1 MRSASIHF
9 KERMMIVLQGI
20 TYIHPNRDVLFD
32 DLNLI
37 INKSDKIAL
46 IGNNGAGKSTL
57 LQLLSGQLQTT
68 AGSVTTGSQPYYV
81 PQIFGQFNQHTVAQA
96 LNIDHKLNALHAILE
111 GEVTE
116 ENMDTLNDDW
126 TIEERCQE
134 AFAHWKLDI
143 QDLNQPL
150 QTLSGGQK
158 TKVFLAGISIH
169 QPEIVLLDEPSNHLD
184 NESREILYNYISSTK
199 NTVLIVSHDRI
210 LLNLLDNIFELSKRG
225 ITIYG
230 GNYDFYTEQKQ
241 IEAEALNQ
249 ALKSQEKAIRKAKET
264 ERQSLERQ
272 QKLDA
277 RGKRKQEKSGVP
289 TIFMNTLR
297 NNAENSSSKIKGVH
311 AEKVSSIS
319 KELGSLR
326 KEQPDIDQM
335 KMGFDNAALPLG
347 KVLIT
352 ANSINFA
359 YGDKVLWKAALNFQI
374 SSGERI
380 AIEGPNGSGKS
391 TLIKLIL
398 SGLQPQSGNMKTIS
412 LNSVYIDQ
420 DYSLIH
426 NELSVYEQAQHFNS
440 GVLQEH
446 DVKTRLNRFL
456 FDKTYW
462 DKPCRALSGGEK
474 MRLMLC
480 CLTITNLAPDMIIL
494 DEPTNNLDIQ
504 NIEILTAALN
514 EYRGT
519 LLLVSHDSL
528 FLREI
533 NVERSI
539 ILS

>member
-1 MRSASIHF
+1 
-9 KERMMIVLQGI
+9 MIILQDI

-37 INKSDKIAL
+37 VNKSDKIAL

-68 AGSVTTGSQPYYV
+68 AGSVMTSSQPYYV
-81 PQIFGQFNQHTVAQA
+81 PQIFGQFNQHTIAEA
-96 LNIDHKLNALHAILE
+96 LNINHKLNALHAILN
-111 GEVTE
+111 GEVTD
-116 ENMDTLNDDW
+116 ENMDILNDDW

-143 QDLNQPL
+143 QDLNQTL

-158 TKVFLAGISIH
+158 TKVFLAGINIH

-184 NESREILYNYISSTK
+184 NESREILYNYIRSTK
-199 NTVLIVSHDRI
+199 DTLLIVSHDRV
-210 LLNLLDNIFELSKRG
+210 LLNLLDTICELSKRG
-225 ITIYG
+225 ITTYG

-249 ALKSQEKAIRKAKET
+249 ALKSKEKAFRKAKET
-264 ERQSLERQ
+264 ERESLERQ
-272 QKLDA
+272 HKLDA
-277 RGKRKQEKSGVP
+277 RGKGKQEKSGVP

-311 AEKVSSIS
+311 AEKVGSIS
-319 KELGSLR
+319 KEMSSLR
-326 KEQPDIDQM
+326 KELPAIDQM
-335 KMGFDNAALPLG
+335 KMGFDNSALHLG
-347 KVLIT
+347 KILIT
-352 ANSINFA
+352 ANGINFG
-359 YGDKVLWKAALNFQI
+359 YGDKVLWQAALNFQI

-398 SGLQPQSGNMKTIS
+398 SGLQPQSGNMKIVS
-412 LNSVYIDQ
+412 INSVYIDQ

-426 NELSVYEQAQHFNS
+426 NELSVYEQAQYFNS

-446 DVKTRLNRFL
+446 EVKIRLNRFL

-480 CLTITNLAPDMIIL
+480 CLTISNIAPDMIIL

-514 EYRGT
+514 EYKGT
-519 LLLVSHDSL
+519 LLVVSHDSR
-528 FLREI
+528 FLMEI

-539 ILS
+539 ILR